1 MARLNEPPVLAES
14 NFDILRRKFLRQNRD
29 LARVNSNQSNRIRT
43 LENECARLLSENLD
57 LRGQVMRLEKELENN
72 QAQRIADHAVEIRAK
87 MEAQLAELGSMLASL
102 GTEPPSKRHSS
113 EGRRIA
119 KARSSNSRSPAQKKL
134 RDTSVDPEALAAQEG
149 RLPPIQENKQY
160 PRATMNSEE
169 IMALCAEAADTSTS
183 PEIGPPPISRFV
195 EEELAKPGSPT
206 RKVEKAELRGDVRES
221 RKQPETPAP
230 VPKLDYQ
237 RKQPNAVDPKKEPES
252 IGTQGVKPDPE
263 ADQIKPAASTP
274 IVSTLKAGAKRKYG
288 DENEGVKNVRAQ
300 PAKENSTIGG
310 TPKLAPLRDLQKR
323 RSIKDLAAN
332 RREKAASARTPLS
345 LKSANEDFSS
355 PKKATK
361 AQALDDTTI
370 MKPEVQPQP
379 IKDPLAKERPSA
391 PRPPLLPR
399 VEIPI
404 PDPPPTTTTIF
415 PEPEPGTP
423 APLISPNTPS
433 HSTARETTRDTPP
446 PAHISATGETQ
457 RAPGRRARAA
467 ISYAEPNLRD
477 KMRRPTK
484 ELFDAVAGEGK
495 KHFSHRS
502 STAALPREDG
512 TSGDEW
518 KTAPAPVASAGEDA
532 TRRESVLSPLAQREV
547 GTVEELPFTVITE
560 RKKQPSTVGRRE
572 PMAAIDGG
580 DRLNRER
587 EPAKPR
593 KEKNAPVAE
602 VAADIYD
609 FAASPPHSEMK
620 GETEPQADND
630 VVAPKP
636 KRNVRR
642 ASAAQPVRDNGATTA
657 MLEEETPAPSKSRAS
672 SSGRKRA
679 SMLAP
684 KKTAM
689 ADLLD
694 GDYYED
700 QGSTVADEAVSTL
713 AKDKISRRRSMV
725 L

>member
-29 LARVNSNQSNRIRT
+29 LAKVNSNQSNRIRT

-102 GTEPPSKRHSS
+102 GSEPPSKRHSA
-113 EGRRIA
+113 ERRRIA
-119 KARSSNSRSPAQKKL
+119 KVRSSNGRSPAQKKL
-134 RDTSVDPEALAAQEG
+134 HDTSVDPETLAAQEG

-169 IMALCAEAADTSTS
+169 IMALCAEAADISNS

-195 EEELAKPGSPT
+195 EEELAKPDSPT
-206 RKVEKAELRGDVRES
+206 RTVEKVEPKGDTHES
-221 RKQPETPAP
+221 RKQPETVAPA
-230 VPKLDYQ
+230 PKLDFQ
-237 RKQPNAVDPKKEPES
+237 RKPSNMADPKREEES
-252 IGTQGVKPDPE
+252 IQTQEAKLDPVVN
-263 ADQIKPAASTP
+263 QIKPTASTP
-274 IVSTLKAGAKRKYG
+274 IMPTLKAGAKRKYG
-288 DENEGVKNVRAQ
+288 DENESVKNIRPQ
-300 PAKENSTIGG
+300 PGKENSSTGE
-310 TPKLAPLRDLQKR
+310 TQKLASIRDLQKR

-361 AQALDDTTI
+361 AKALDDITI
-370 MKPEVQPQP
+370 EKSEVQPEP
-379 IKDPLAKERPSA
+379 IKDTLTMERPNA
-391 PRPPLLPR
+391 PRPPPPR
-399 VEIPI
+399 VEVPI
-404 PDPPPTTTTIF
+404 PEPQPTTTII
-415 PEPEPGTP
+415 PEPEPDTP
-423 APLISPNTPS
+423 APLISPGTPS
-433 HSTARETTRDTPP
+433 HSVSREIPRDTPP

-457 RAPGRRARAA
+457 RPPGRRARAA

-502 STAALPREDG
+502 STAALPRDDG
-512 TSGDEW
+512 ASLDEL
-518 KTAPAPVASAGEDA
+518 KTAPAPVAPPSDDA
-532 TRRESVLSPLAQREV
+532 TRRESVLSPLAQKDASP
-547 GTVEELPFTVITE
+547 VEEVPFTVSTE
-560 RKKQPSTVGRRE
+560 RKKRTSAVAGRE

-593 KEKNAPVAE
+593 KEKSTPVAE
-602 VAADIYD
+602 VATDIYD
-609 FAASPPHSEMK
+609 FSASSPHVEMK
-620 GETEPQADND
+620 AETEPQAGND

-636 KRNVRR
+636 KRNARR
-642 ASAAQPVRDNGATTA
+642 ASAAQPVRDNGSMTTI
-657 MLEEETPAPSKSRAS
+657 LEDETPVPPKSRGAT
-672 SSGRKRA
+672 SGRKRA

-689 ADLLD
+689 TDLLD

-700 QGSTVADEAVSTL
+700 QGSTVTDDTVSAL
-713 AKDKISRRRSMV
+713 ATDKILRRRSMM